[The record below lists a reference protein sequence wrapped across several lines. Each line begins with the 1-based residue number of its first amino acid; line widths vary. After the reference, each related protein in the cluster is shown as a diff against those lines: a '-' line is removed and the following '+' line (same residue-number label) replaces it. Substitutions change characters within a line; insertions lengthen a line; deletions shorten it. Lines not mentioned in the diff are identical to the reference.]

1 MDTSPD
7 LSHLPSFVPDEP
19 LDAGRTDPADS
30 DASDPVLQVG
40 LWDPAGI
47 VALTAGRVLR

>member
-1 MDTSPD
+1 MATSPD
-7 LSHLPSFVPDEP
+7 FSHLPSFVPDEP
-19 LDAGRTDPADS
+19 LDAGRTESVS

-47 VALTAGRVLR
+47 AALTTGDFKR

>member
-1 MDTSPD
+1 MNANPD
-7 LSHLPSFVPDEP
+7 LDRMPVFVPDEP
-19 LDAGRTDPADS
+19 LDADRTDAVS

-47 VALTAGRVLR
+47 AALTTGDYLR

>member
-1 MDTSPD
+1 MDANPDFSP
-7 LSHLPSFVPDEP
+7 LPSFVHDEP
-19 LDAGRTDPADS
+19 LDAGRTEPVS

-47 VALTAGRVLR
+47 AALTTGDLLR